1 MRGFE
6 VLLESLN
13 EYIDHLDE
21 KSTEHKLLHRRFQS
35 GVIALTALTT
45 IVAGAGLILPV
56 SSGRP
61 RRVWPITDFPFTN

>member
-6 VLLESLN
+6 VLLESLEEN
-13 EYIDHLDE
+13 IQRFDKE
-21 KSTEHKLLHRRFQS
+21 STKHKVLHRRFQS

-61 RRVWPITDFPFTN
+61 RRVWPISDFPFTN